1 MILTEAEVNKI
12 IADLGLTKDT
22 RPIPSRLIYKGLPL
36 GETYSCWNGN
46 HAIELFVKRESMYGF
61 EYRYLHERVD
71 TVEDFWKVFNEQAL
85 PEFKKAYKLQQLE
98 RIKEDCD

>member
-1 MILTEAEVNKI
+1 MTEAEVNKI

-36 GETYSCWNGN
+36 AETYSCWNGT
-46 HAIELFVKRESMYGF
+46 HAIELFIKRESMGGF

-71 TVEDFWKVFNEQAL
+71 TVEDFWRVFNEQAL
-85 PEFKKAYKLQQLE
+85 PAFKEAYKLKQLE
-98 RIKEDCD
+98 KIREDCD

>member
-1 MILTEAEVNKI
+1 MTETELNKI
-12 IADLGLTKDT
+12 IADLGLTIDN

-36 GETYSCWNGN
+36 ADTYSCWDGT
-46 HAIELFVKRESMYGF
+46 HAIELFIQRESIGRF

-71 TVEDFWKVFNEQAL
+71 TVEDFWRVFNEQAL
-85 PEFKKAYKLQQLE
+85 PAFKKVYKLQQLE

>member
-12 IADLGLTKDT
+12 IAELGLTKDT

-36 GETYSCWNGN
+36 GETYSCWDGT
-46 HAIELFVKRESMYGF
+46 HSIELFIKRESISGF

-98 RIKEDCD
+98 RIREDCD

>member
-1 MILTEAEVNKI
+1 MTKDERDKI
-12 IADLGLTKDT
+12 ITDLGLTIDT

-36 GETYSCWNGN
+36 GETYSYWNGT
-46 HAIELFVKRESMYGF
+46 HAIELFTKRESINGI
-61 EYRYLHERVD
+61 EYRYLYERVD

-98 RIKEDCD
+98 RIREDCD

>member
-36 GETYSCWNGN
+36 GETYSCWNGT
-46 HAIELFVKRESMYGF
+46 HAIELFTKRLSISGI
-61 EYRYLHERVD
+61 EYKYYHERVD
-71 TVEDFWKVFNEQAL
+71 TVEDFWRVFNEQAL

-98 RIKEDCD
+98 RIREDCD

>member
-1 MILTEAEVNKI
+1 MTFEEVNKI
-12 IADLGLTKDT
+12 ISDLGLTIDN

-36 GETYSCWNGN
+36 AETYSCWNGTQ
-46 HAIELFVKRESMYGF
+46 AIELFIKRESIDGF
-61 EYRYLHERVD
+61 ERYYLRKRAD

-98 RIKEDCD
+98 RISEDCD